1 MRVRIKDLSALLLTI
16 AVVSAIS
23 AAAQAPAAAG
33 PPPAT
38 PNANRVELAL
48 DYTYLRSNAP
58 PGGCGCFNMNG
69 GSASFA
75 WPVRSGRVAI
85 VGDLTID
92 GSSAPISSNNFNLTL
107 STFTVGPR
115 YLAPVHHFPI
125 QPFGQVLFG
134 AAHASGSLVKGKTPA
149 YTDATATI
157 ALNLGGGAD
166 FRVNRTFSIRL
177 AEADYLLTTFNN
189 GVNNHQNNTRISSG
203 LVIHF

>member
-1 MRVRIKDLSALLLTI
+1 MRVRIKAQSALLLTI
-16 AVVSAIS
+16 AVVSAVS
-23 AAAQAPAAAG
+23 VFAQAPAAAG
-33 PPPAT
+33 PPPAST
-38 PNANRVELAL
+38 NPHRVELAL
-48 DYTYLRSNAP
+48 DYTYLHSNAP

-92 GSSAPISSNNFNLTL
+92 GSSEPISSHNFNLTL
-107 STFTVGPR
+107 GTFTVGPR

-125 QPFGQVLFG
+125 QPYGQALFG
-134 AAHASGSLVKGKTPA
+134 AAHASGSLVKGRTPA
-149 YTDATATI
+149 STDATASI

-166 FRVNRTFSIRL
+166 LRVNRTFSVRL
-177 AEADYLLTTFNN
+177 AEVDYLLTTYNN

-203 LVIHF
+203 LVFHF